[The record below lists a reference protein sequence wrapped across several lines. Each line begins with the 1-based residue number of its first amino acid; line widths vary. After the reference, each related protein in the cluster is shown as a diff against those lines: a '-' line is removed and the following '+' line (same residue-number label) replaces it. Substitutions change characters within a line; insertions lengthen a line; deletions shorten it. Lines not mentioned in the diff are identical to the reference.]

1 MHYSLGKGFI
11 ILYSLLSTMEGC
23 VGMMLR
29 KPICLILSFAAEPTE
44 LINVKTMPDL
54 SASEMHPQNFGKGVT
69 HSPVMVIS

>member
-23 VGMMLR
+23 VDMMLR
-29 KPICLILSFAAEPTE
+29 KPICLILSFAANTE

-54 SASEMHPQNFGKGVT
+54 SASEMHPRNFGKGVT

>member
-1 MHYSLGKGFI
+1 
-11 ILYSLLSTMEGC
+11 
-23 VGMMLR
+23 MMLR